1 MCEEPASSGS
11 SGLCVAILHHDEQR
25 FSQIVTG
32 EQAGGACL
40 PWSASFGGVSVGF
53 YLQCVTD
60 PDEELAPRVATARGE
75 LLPANPPVDAPVGD
89 LSVEEHLEFADG
101 EERVAVEGAL
111 VAHETTVDRCLIC
124 WVGWANGAYGETMG
138 G

>member
-11 SGLCVAILHHDEQR
+11 SGLCVAILHHDELR

-40 PWSASFGGVSVGF
+40 AWSTALGPVCVGF

-60 PDEELAPRVATARGE
+60 PDEELAAFVAAARGE
-75 LLPANPPVDAPVGD
+75 LAAPDPAVDAAVGD
-89 LSVEEHLEFADG
+89 LSVEEHFEFADG
-101 EERVAVEGAL
+101 EERVAVDAAL
-111 VAHETTVDRCLIC
+111 VAHETTVDRCLMVMDELGESGVP
-124 WVGWANGAYGETMG
+124 VGP
-138 G
+138 